1 MDAIEYI
8 KWWSITYFSTSGG
21 PGPYTA
27 AKLIGKYY
35 TMQKQRPGTGNVSRM
50 ANSILDIQEKIF
62 FCKLIL
68 LPIKITN
75 LTKLKAYLQ
84 IGLSLSILIVEE
96 I

>member
-1 MDAIEYI
+1 MDAIAYI

-50 ANSILDIQEKIF
+50 ANSILDTREN
-62 FCKLIL
+62 IL
-68 LPIKITN
+68 
-75 LTKLKAYLQ
+75 LQ
-84 IGLSLSILIVEE
+84 IGFYCQSKSQSYQIKSISSNWSIFVN
-96 I
+96 INS